1 MTAHE
6 DHARGISAME
16 EALDPLLR
24 ACRSDDVVVATC
36 ALQALTVVIEGL
48 SHLDPTNFASY
59 EQLYIRSRDWTP

>member
-6 DHARGISAME
+6 GYARDISAMK

-24 ACRSDDVVVATC
+24 ACRSDDAVVATC

-59 EQLYIRSRDWTP
+59 EQLIVRSRDGAP